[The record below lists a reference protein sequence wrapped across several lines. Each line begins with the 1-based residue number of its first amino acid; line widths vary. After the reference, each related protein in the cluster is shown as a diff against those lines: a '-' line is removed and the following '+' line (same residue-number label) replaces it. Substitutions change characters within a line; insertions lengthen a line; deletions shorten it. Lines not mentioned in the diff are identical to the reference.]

1 MHSITHSSE
10 FASVFEIEFGDC
22 KITNSTGF

>member
-1 MHSITHSSE
+1 MHSITQSSE